1 MTNPKITSNNGV
13 FVPPLSVDT
22 KQKAGQKNDVAGPE
36 NPGTSK
42 MDAQQAKNREAA
54 KREQLLRFYPE
65 WGHLYDGSAENSSST
80 NLEKPHIAESSDEN
94 SDIHKSGFY
103 DDDWKSK
110 IRDRLRLV
118 SSQKIKSILDR
129 KEKDTSQPAGSS
141 KFDVSAFSQT
151 LLNLNSSSWTNV
163 LQSRPGFP
171 DVPINKASLKSFCAN
186 LRKEGVDADA
196 LQELK
201 DAIDGKKDVTEAA
214 IFGKLTNSPATKKG
228 KGKSTDPA
236 ELLVSSYVATQL
248 ASCFKSSYPRT
259 ADSRRRDLGRA
270 LILKLIE
277 ISCKNSTSK
286 DTEWL
291 ALLPEL
297 EFWSKAESSLQK
309 WMPKEDIVATREKFL
324 SEMREWKDKEQHI
337 DNIAEMCICESRA
350 IYDAFDEKIKTLD
363 DLIDQYI
370 NTLDSKKKVGGA
382 PDHKD
387 VEDLRSYID
396 ELVTGIGLD
405 KLNPWSVNGPKQAG
419 MLKTYEEKTEA
430 IREGSKETGRKTG
443 TTLLQSRSIKL

>member
-1 MTNPKITSNNGV
+1 
-13 FVPPLSVDT
+13 
-22 KQKAGQKNDVAGPE
+22 
-36 NPGTSK
+36 
-42 MDAQQAKNREAA
+42 
-54 KREQLLRFYPE
+54 
-65 WGHLYDGSAENSSST
+65 
-80 NLEKPHIAESSDEN
+80 
-94 SDIHKSGFY
+94 
-103 DDDWKSK
+103 
-110 IRDRLRLV
+110 
-118 SSQKIKSILDR
+118 
-129 KEKDTSQPAGSS
+129 
-141 KFDVSAFSQT
+141 
-151 LLNLNSSSWTNV
+151 
-163 LQSRPGFP
+163 
-171 DVPINKASLKSFCAN
+171 
-186 LRKEGVDADA
+186 
-196 LQELK
+196 
-201 DAIDGKKDVTEAA
+201 
-214 IFGKLTNSPATKKG
+214 
-228 KGKSTDPA
+228 
-236 ELLVSSYVATQL
+236 
-248 ASCFKSSYPRT
+248 
-259 ADSRRRDLGRA
+259 

-286 DTEWL
+286 DTEWF

-370 NTLDSKKKVGGA
+370 NTLDSKEKVGGV
-382 PDHKD
+382 PDDKD

-430 IREGSKETGRKTG
+430 IREAFKGDWKKDWNNAASESIYQTLNGWTKELIDETKALKLDVLTPPDKKTRFIDDAAKEGMNFRRVLNLNKALIAADRQATSIAKFG
-443 TTLLQSRSIKL
+443 TDDAIKLSEEDAVKIREWTSSHLGAAVEHLKKSD

>member
-1 MTNPKITSNNGV
+1 
-13 FVPPLSVDT
+13 
-22 KQKAGQKNDVAGPE
+22 
-36 NPGTSK
+36 
-42 MDAQQAKNREAA
+42 
-54 KREQLLRFYPE
+54 
-65 WGHLYDGSAENSSST
+65 
-80 NLEKPHIAESSDEN
+80 
-94 SDIHKSGFY
+94 
-103 DDDWKSK
+103 
-110 IRDRLRLV
+110 
-118 SSQKIKSILDR
+118 
-129 KEKDTSQPAGSS
+129 
-141 KFDVSAFSQT
+141 
-151 LLNLNSSSWTNV
+151 
-163 LQSRPGFP
+163 
-171 DVPINKASLKSFCAN
+171 VPINKASLKSFCAN

-259 ADSRRRDLGRA
+259 ADSRRRDLGQA

-405 KLNPWSVNGPKQAG
+405 KLNPWTVNGPKQAG

-430 IREGSKETGRKTG
+430 IREAFKGDWKKDWNNAASESIYQTLNGWTKELIDETKALKLDVLTPPDKKTKFIDDAAKEGMNFRRVLNLNKALIAADRQATSIAKFG
-443 TTLLQSRSIKL
+443 TDDAIKLSEEDAVKIREWTSSYLGAAVEHLKKSD